1 MFKKMLGITMAFVVT
16 AATLMG
22 CGNSNQA
29 EENETSAAEKAP
41 VVEEASVN
49 EESASEEAAGEF
61 EFADS
66 NQDGKV
72 VIGYSAS
79 SLSDNF
85 MIETSDKLKNLCEG
99 YGYEYT
105 VMGAEGVT
113 TKQVEQIENM
123 VTMGCDWIYAM
134 ILDPDAMEEV
144 FKKAEEQNTH
154 IVYIG
159 TAYEDPSVFTA
170 ALAADQYDFGYQA
183 AVAASKWIDENYP
196 DAEDGTVEVA
206 VFKNSLLEDFQRRAD
221 GLTQIEELNP
231 KAKIV
236 ETYDLVGQDVVAA
249 KCQEYAEQLF
259 MKHPDVKVILS
270 HGSEY
275 GIAIDEVIMRM
286 PALDPQTLGIFGC
299 DWLVPAANSIKDSAE
314 GKSTIRALVATG
326 DLNQLVLDLI
336 RGSVVPD
343 EEQYVYIPIYTFDAA
358 NMDDA
363 FEMFGN

>member
-1 MFKKMLGITMAFVVT
+1 MLKRLMGITMAFAIT

-22 CGNSNQA
+22 CGNKQEAGEVKTPATEEAPA
-29 EENETSAAEKAP
+29 EEKEASAEKT
-41 VVEEASVN
+41 
-49 EESASEEAAGEF
+49 GEF
-61 EFADS
+61 DPADS

-79 SLSDNF
+79 SLSDNY
-85 MIETSDKLKNLCEG
+85 MVETSEKLQKLCDG

-123 VTMGCDWIYAM
+123 ITMGCDWIYAM

-159 TAYEDPSVFTA
+159 TAYEDLSVFTA
-170 ALAADQYDFGYQA
+170 ALAAAQYDFGYQA
-183 AVAASKWIDENYP
+183 AEAASKWIDENYP
-196 DAEDGTVEVA
+196 DAEDGTIEVA
-206 VFKNSLLEDFQRRAD
+206 VFKNSILEDFQKRAD
-221 GLTQIEELNP
+221 GFAQIENLNP

-236 ETYDLVGQDVVAA
+236 ETYDLVGQDAAAA
-249 KCQEYAEQLF
+249 KCQEYTDQLF

-270 HGSEY
+270 HSSDY
-275 GIAIDEVIMRM
+275 GTAIDEVIMRT
-286 PALDPQTLGIFGC
+286 PTLDPATMGLFSV
-299 DWLVPAANSIKDSAE
+299 DWLVPAANGIKDSAE
-314 GKSTIRALVATG
+314 GKSTFRALVASG

-336 RGSVVPD
+336 RGDVMPD
-343 EEQYVYIPIYTFDAA
+343 EEKYVYIPMYTFDAA
-358 NMDDA
+358 NIDEA

>member
-1 MFKKMLGITMAFVVT
+1 MLKRLLGITMAFTIT

-22 CGNSNQA
+22 CGNKQEAGEVKTPATEEAPA
-29 EENETSAAEKAP
+29 EEK
-41 VVEEASVN
+41 EASV
-49 EESASEEAAGEF
+49 EKTGEF
-61 EFADS
+61 DSADS

-79 SLSDNF
+79 SLSDNY
-85 MIETSDKLKNLCEG
+85 MVETSEKLQKLCEG

-113 TKQVEQIENM
+113 AKQIEQIENM

-144 FKKAEEQNTH
+144 FRKAEEQNTH

-170 ALAADQYDFGYQA
+170 ALAAAQYDFGYQA
-183 AVAASKWIDENYP
+183 AEAAAQWIDENYP

-206 VFKNSLLEDFQRRAD
+206 VFKNSILEDFQKRAD
-221 GLTQIEELNP
+221 GFAQIETLNS

-236 ETYDLVGQDVVAA
+236 ETYDLVGQDAAAA
-249 KCQEYAEQLF
+249 KCQEYTDQLF

-270 HGSEY
+270 HSSDY
-275 GIAIDEVIMRM
+275 GTAIDEVIMRT
-286 PALDPQTLGIFGC
+286 PALDPETIGLFSD
-299 DWLVPAANSIKDSAE
+299 DWLIPAANGIKDSVE
-314 GKSTIRALVATG
+314 GKSTFRALVASG
-326 DLNQLVLDLI
+326 DLNQLVMDLI
-336 RGSVVPD
+336 RGEVLPD
-343 EEQYVYIPIYTFDAA
+343 EEKYVYIPMYTFDAA
-358 NMDDA
+358 NIDEA
-363 FEMFGN
+363 FEMFEN